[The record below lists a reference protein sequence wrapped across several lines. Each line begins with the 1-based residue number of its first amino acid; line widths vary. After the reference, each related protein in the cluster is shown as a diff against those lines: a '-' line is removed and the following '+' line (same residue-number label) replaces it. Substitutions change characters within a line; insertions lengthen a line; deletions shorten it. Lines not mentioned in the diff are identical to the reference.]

1 MSKKLSTR
9 ITAVVAA
16 TCIFATTVLL
26 CGCIDFNGKKERK
39 YIIEYMDAIPV
50 TCTEYRLAEWDDSKY
65 ASSTDEDSKVII
77 INGIEKKIDVEMHT
91 EKNFTLTID
100 EKTVDINKEFMAERS
115 AEYVTISE
123 MWYRYNDNMENYSD
137 DYIPSYSVCVFDN
150 NIFIVTRFR
159 RGGGAWW
166 FRYKGSMPACL
177 FKYDIENDTVLYA
190 GYFMRDYMM
199 GQYQI
204 ERTEQE

>member
-26 CGCIDFNGKKERK
+26 CGCFDIHGEKERK

-123 MWYRYNDNMENYSD
+123 MWYRYTDDMENYED
-137 DYIPSYSVCVFDN
+137 DMPDYTVCIFDN
-150 NIFIVTRFR
+150 NVFIATDFN
-159 RGGGAWW
+159 RGGGAWH
-166 FRYKGSMPACL
+166 FRYGGSIPACL
-177 FKYDIENDTVLYA
+177 FKYDMESDTILYA
-190 GYFMRDYMM
+190 GYLMRDGME
-199 GQYQI
+199 GIFQI
-204 ERTEQE
+204 EKTEQE